1 MVIYYIFAAVIL
13 LVQLMILTESWRN
26 LVYCNRRYRP
36 RPSTYRPRVA
46 LICPCKGLDTTFDRN
61 INSLFFLDYPDY
73 EIFFVVENTD
83 DPAHQRINEIIKQND
98 PNLSQAQAHLIVA
111 GPAQSSSQKV
121 HNLLTACNSLPDD
134 FRTLAFVDSDACV
147 KPHFLTSLVHPL
159 WRQNVGVATGYRWF
173 VPADRRIST
182 AVLSAMN
189 AFFASLMGPHPWNS
203 AWGGAMALRRE
214 VFDEIGLAELWQHA
228 FTDDYSLTRA
238 VKKAGLRIAFVPACF
253 VASYEKTSWADLIAF
268 ARRQFIITRI
278 GMPRLWVLAVL
289 GIGHFV
295 VAFWAGL
302 FVTLYLLAADSPQAP
317 YAAVL
322 PLALMV
328 MAILKA
334 TARQVMIFKILPEN
348 RRPLLVPAIIDI
360 FLQPFLA
367 VFTLVCVLSTSFSR
381 VIVWRGIRYI
391 LRDADHTEIQNYL

>member
-1 MVIYYIFAAVIL
+1 MVIYYIFATVIL
-13 LVQLMILTESWRN
+13 LVQAIVLIEGWRN
-26 LVYCNRRYRP
+26 LIYCNRKYRP
-36 RPSTYRPRVA
+36 LPSEYCPRGA
-46 LICPCKGLDTTFDRN
+46 LVCPCKGLDTTFDRN

-73 EIFFVVENTD
+73 EIFFVVESTD
-83 DPAHQRINEIIKQND
+83 DPAYRRINEIIKQNNSN
-98 PNLSQAQAHLIVA
+98 PGLAPAHLIVA

-121 HNLLTACNSLPDD
+121 HNLLTVCDSLPDN
-134 FRTLAFVDSDACV
+134 FKVLAFVDSDACV

-159 WRQNVGVATGYRWF
+159 RRKYVGAATGYRWF

-182 AVLSAMN
+182 AVLSAIN

-214 VFDEIGLAELWQHA
+214 VFDEIGLAELWRHA

-238 VKKAGLRIAFVPACF
+238 VKKAGLRTVFVPACF

-268 ARRQFIITRI
+268 ARRQFIITRV
-278 GMPRLWVLAVL
+278 GMTRLWVLAIF

-317 YAAVL
+317 YAAIL
-322 PLALMV
+322 PIALLAA
-328 MAILKA
+328 AILKA

-360 FLQPFLA
+360 CLQPFLA
-367 VFTLVCVLSTSFSR
+367 VFTLTCVLSTSFSR

-391 LRDADHTEIQNYL
+391 LHDADHTEIQKKL